1 MVSEQDI
8 EKAINVLNAQLI
20 PNYSQV
26 TRDFG
31 IERITLMWRYKGVY
45 ASRQEANSL
54 YYKLLTNTQEEA
66 LIN

>member
-31 IERITLMWRYKGVY
+31 IERITLM
-45 ASRQEANSL
+45 
-54 YYKLLTNTQEEA
+54 
-66 LIN
+66 